1 MNCEHYQLMVS
12 EFLDDALAPDSN
24 AQLFVHLAECG
35 SCRETLKGFIGVRVA
50 LQRAGDG
57 EKAAEQYREVR
68 YRDALPHPDSFF
80 RRRIRVPM
88 LTVVLV
94 CAAFFASL
102 VFIIGS
108 AFTGRATQPVERNI
122 YVISEP
128 IEVRGY
134 YSTHTQSQQ

>member
-35 SCRETLKGFIGVRVA
+35 SCRETLQEFIKLRAALLWSGDERIPGVQ
-50 LQRAGDG
+50 QR
-57 EKAAEQYREVR
+57 KVR
-68 YRDALPHPDSFF
+68 YRDALPHHGSLF

-88 LTVVLV
+88 PAVVLV
-94 CAAFFASL
+94 CVTLFASL
-102 VFIIGS
+102 LFIIGL
-108 AFTGRATQPVERNI
+108 AFTGRATQPMERNI

-134 YSTHTQSQQ
+134 YSTHTQSQH